1 MKLSSYWSSLGKSVT
16 GLLLAFSTYTCDAD
30 LAQVTVDFDT
40 VRPYGHNLFGAF
52 PAGFYQN
59 PALATPATAVLM
71 GIHPEQPK
79 FRVAAF
85 MEDAESHKCVVAYS
99 RDGGN
104 SWTQVDFLGRNVHI
118 QNYTVRGITFS
129 KKGGI
134 QGTVFLYGETE
145 NSLFVCS
152 SMDGGKSWK
161 SPQILAKSEGQLS
174 VNGGDLFVDPLS
186 EQTLL
191 HAYTTTLDSKTYFG
205 DLFVAKSIDFAKT
218 WSQPHKIYSINN
230 DFHTKFS
237 KLGGGQCVAPTLAA
251 VKQDRKSATLS
262 AFLRIYPNNNSC
274 YSQNM
279 ADDASGIDPN
289 NGVCVVTGENSLFDR
304 VVIRSVDGGKSWD
317 KHATLVAP
325 EEFSHFAVAFDPRAR
340 DRVGIHTFDSSLGT
354 SVAVDNNSGIVY
366 MAWQAGH
373 NSPESE
379 FQELPQVWLSFSKD
393 MGLTWSKPVVA
404 SQTSRSFSAKK
415 ANLNDQ
421 AFGPKLFVAEDGIV
435 GITYYDYRHNKNSA
449 DKVATDAWLA
459 EFQLNK
465 ERNGV
470 ELIREVRLTATSF
483 DSSPAFT
490 K

>member
-16 GLLLAFSTYTCDAD
+16 GLLLAFSTYTCEAD

-40 VRPYGHNLFGAF
+40 VRPYGHNLFGSF
-52 PAGFYQN
+52 PAGFYQAS
-59 PALATPATAVLM
+59 ALTTPATAVLM
-71 GIHPEQPK
+71 GVHPEQPK
-79 FRVAAF
+79 YRVAAF
-85 MEDAESHKCVVAYS
+85 MQDAESPKCVVAYS
-99 RDGGN
+99 HDGGN
-104 SWTQVDFLGRNVHI
+104 SWTEVDFLGRNVHI
-118 QNYTVRGITFS
+118 QNYKVTGISFA
-129 KKGGI
+129 KKSGT

-145 NSLFVCS
+145 NSLFVS
-152 SMDGGKSWK
+152 SSVDGGKSWK
-161 SPQILAKSEGQLS
+161 SPQILAKSEGELS
-174 VNGGDLFVDPLS
+174 VNGGDFFVDPLS

-191 HAYTTTLDSKTYFG
+191 HAYTTTLNPKTYFG
-205 DLFVAKSIDFAKT
+205 DLFIAKSVDLAKT
-218 WSQPHKIYSINN
+218 WSQPNKIYSINN
-230 DFHTKFS
+230 DFRTKFS

-251 VKQDRKSATLS
+251 VKQDRKSAMLS
-262 AFLRIYPNNNSC
+262 AFLRIYPNNSSC
-274 YSQNM
+274 YSQNI
-279 ADDASGIDPN
+279 ADEESGVDPE
-289 NGVCVVTGENSLFDR
+289 NGVCPATNENSVFDR
-304 VVIRSVDGGKSWD
+304 AIVRSVDGGKSWD
-317 KHATLVAP
+317 KHAVLVAS
-325 EEFSHFAVAFDPRAR
+325 EDFSRFAVAFDPRAR
-340 DRVGIHTFDSSLGT
+340 DRVGIHTFDGSLGT
-354 SVAVDNNSGIVY
+354 SLAVDKSNGIVY

-373 NSPESE
+373 NSPERE
-379 FQELPQVWLSFSKD
+379 FQELPQVWLSLSKD
-393 MGLTWSKPVVA
+393 MGLTWSTPVVV
-404 SQTSRSFSAKK
+404 SQTSKSFSAKK